1 VSATVNQ
8 QKTIRMK
15 KHIPNFLTCCN
26 LFFGCI
32 GIIFS
37 FKNSLDIAAYC
48 IGIAAIFDFLD
59 GFVAR
64 MLKVSSPIGKEL
76 DSLADCVTFG
86 VLPAFILYQLMISA
100 SLEKVSQS
108 LVDGQIPTAMD
119 SYLPYVALLIA
130 IFSALRLAKFN
141 VDTRQSDS
149 FIGVPTPANAILI
162 GSIPLILLQNP
173 TYSEIILNPILLVV
187 LAVVMSLLL
196 VAELP
201 LFALKFKS
209 FAFKGNE
216 IRYIFLLS
224 SVLLLVFLQYLGIPL
239 IILLYVVLSVISNM
253 VSVKVVGEDT
263 NNGDDDKLIDKK

>member
-1 VSATVNQ
+1 MLEQEKNLIINK

-37 FKNSLDIAAYC
+37 FNKNLEFAAYC

-86 VLPAFILYQLMISA
+86 VLPAFIMYQLMISA
-100 SLEKVSQS
+100 SLEKVTQN
-108 LVDGQIPTAMD
+108 LVEGQIPTAMD
-119 SYLPYVALLIA
+119 SYLPYIALLIA
-130 IFSALRLAKFN
+130 VFSALRLAKFN

-162 GSIPLILLQNP
+162 GSIPLILLQNS
-173 TYSEIILNPILLVV
+173 TYSSVILNPILLVI
-187 LAVVMSLLL
+187 LTIVMSLLL

-216 IRYIFLLS
+216 IRYIFILS
-224 SVLLLVFLQYLGIPL
+224 SILLLAFLQFLGVPL
-239 IILLYVVLSVISNM
+239 IILLYVLLSVVSNM
-253 VSVKVVGEDT
+253 VSVKVSDED
-263 NNGDDDKLIDKK
+263 NLIEKK

>member
-1 VSATVNQ
+1 
-8 QKTIRMK
+8 MK

-37 FKNSLDIAAYC
+37 FNQNLEYAAYC

-64 MLKVSSPIGKEL
+64 LLKVSSPIGKEL

-86 VLPAFILYQLMISA
+86 VLPAFILYQLMILA
-100 SLEKVSQS
+100 ILEKATQS
-108 LVDGQIPTAMD
+108 LVEGQLPTATD
-119 SYLPYVALLIA
+119 SYLPYIALLIA
-130 IFSALRLAKFN
+130 VFSALRLAKFN

-162 GSIPLILLQNP
+162 GSIPLILMNNS
-173 TYSEIILNPILLVV
+173 TYDTFILNPVLLSA
-187 LAVVMSLLL
+187 LAVIMSLLL

-216 IRYIFLLS
+216 IRYIFILS
-224 SVLLLVFLQYLGIPL
+224 SILLLVFLQFLGIPL
-239 IILLYVVLSVISNM
+239 VILFYILLSVVNNM
-253 VSVKVVGEDT
+253 VSVKVEST
-263 NNGDDDKLIDKK
+263 DKTMIEK

>member
-1 VSATVNQ
+1 
-8 QKTIRMK
+8 MK

-37 FKNSLDIAAYC
+37 FNGNLEYAAYC
-48 IGIAAIFDFLD
+48 IGISAIFDFLD
-59 GFVAR
+59 GFAAR
-64 MLKVSSPIGKEL
+64 ILKVSSPIGKEL

-86 VLPAFILYQLMISA
+86 VLPAFIMYQLMISA
-100 SLEKVSQS
+100 SLEKVTQD
-108 LVDGQIPTAMD
+108 LVDGQVPTIMD
-119 SYLPYVALLIA
+119 SYLPYIALIIA

-162 GSIPLILLQNP
+162 GSIPLILLHNP
-173 TYSEIILNPILLVV
+173 TYSVFILNPILLVA
-187 LAVVMSLLL
+187 LTIVMSLLL

-224 SVLLLVFLQYLGIPL
+224 SVVLLVLLQFLAVPL
-239 IILLYVVLSVISNM
+239 IILLYVLLSIISNM
-253 VSVKVVGEDT
+253 VSVKVSDDT
-263 NNGDDDKLIDKK
+263 DMDNLIEKK

>member
-1 VSATVNQ
+1 VSATNQ

-86 VLPAFILYQLMISA
+86 VLPAFILYQLLISA
-100 SLEKVSQS
+100 SLEKVSQD
-108 LVDGQIPTAMD
+108 LVNGQIPTAMD
-119 SYLPYVALLIA
+119 SYLPYIALLIA

-141 VDTRQSDS
+141 VDTRQSES

-173 TYSEIILNPILLVV
+173 TYSSIILNPVLLSV
-187 LAVVMSLLL
+187 LAIVMSLLL
-196 VAELP
+196 VSELP

-209 FAFKGNE
+209 FAFKRNE
-216 IRYIFLLS
+216 IRYIFIFS
-224 SVLLLVFLQYLGIPL
+224 SLLLLVFLQFLGIPL
-239 IILLYVVLSVISNM
+239 IILLYVLLSLFSNM
-253 VSVKVVGEDT
+253 VSVKVSEE
-263 NNGDDDKLIDKK
+263 KLVEK

>member
-1 VSATVNQ
+1 
-8 QKTIRMK
+8 MK

-37 FKNSLDIAAYC
+37 FNKNLEFAAYC

-64 MLKVSSPIGKEL
+64 LLKVSSPIGKEL

-86 VLPAFILYQLMISA
+86 VLPAFMLYQLMIQA
-100 SLEKVSQS
+100 ITDNLVLEAQT
-108 LVDGQIPTAMD
+108 PTAID
-119 SYLPYVALLIA
+119 TYLPYVALLVA

-162 GSIPLILLQNP
+162 GSIPLILLHNP
-173 TYSEIILNPILLVV
+173 TYSEVILNPILLVV
-187 LAVVMSLLL
+187 LAIVMSLLL

-224 SVLLLVFLQYLGIPL
+224 SILLLVFLQFLGIPL
-239 IILLYVVLSVISNM
+239 VILLYVLLSVISNI
-253 VSVKVVGEDT
+253 VTVKVINNDT
-263 NNGDDDKLIDKK
+263 KDKLIEKE

>member
-1 VSATVNQ
+1 
-8 QKTIRMK
+8 MK

-37 FKNSLDIAAYC
+37 FKNSIDNPIKDSLDIAAYC

-64 MLKVSSPIGKEL
+64 LLKVSSPIGKEL

-86 VLPAFILYQLMISA
+86 ILPAFILYQLLILA
-100 SLEKVSQS
+100 STEKANQ
-108 LVDGQIPTAMD
+108 LLLDGQIPTFTD
-119 SYLPYVALLIA
+119 LYLPYIALIIA

-141 VDTRQSDS
+141 VDTRQSES

-173 TYSEIILNPILLVV
+173 TYSSIILNPILLSV

-196 VAELP
+196 VSELP

-209 FAFKGNE
+209 FTFKGNE

-239 IILLYVVLSVISNM
+239 IILLYVLLSVISNM
-253 VSVKVVGEDT
+253 VSVKVVGGDT
-263 NNGDDDKLIDKK
+263 NNGIDNLIEKK